1 MMETHAVQI
10 LQDINHWAN
19 NDQKVWQNPENDKI
33 QDLDWTFSL
42 YF

>member
-10 LQDINHWAN
+10 LQDIDHWA

-33 QDLDWTFSL
+33 QDLDWTFGL